1 MLVRRSHPDSIWVSL
16 EGMMPGNGARA
27 YQQFGFRILNHII
40 LPSTQCS
47 ECSVAYT
54 VDLKEACQQMKEGEY
69 QLPCPRN
76 GPHTE
81 VVRLVAD
88 ARDRM
93 PSESTNPPRVAAPL
107 VMYPL
112 D

>member
-1 MLVRRSHPDSIWVSL
+1 
-16 EGMMPGNGARA
+16 MPGNGTRA

-40 LPSTQCS
+40 LPGTQCA

-54 VDLKEACQQMKEGEY
+54 VDLKEACQQIKEGEY

-81 VVRLVAD
+81 VLRLVAD
-88 ARDRM
+88 ARDGM
-93 PSESTNPPRVAAPL
+93 PSESANPPQGRCSVGHVSAGLTDSSAKIIYSFTAL
-107 VMYPL
+107 AL
-112 D
+112 